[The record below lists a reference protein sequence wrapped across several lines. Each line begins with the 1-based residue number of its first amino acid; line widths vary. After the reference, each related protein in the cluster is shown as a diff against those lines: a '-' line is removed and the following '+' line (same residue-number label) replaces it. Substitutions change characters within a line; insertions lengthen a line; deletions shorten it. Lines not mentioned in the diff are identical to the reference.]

1 MMLRKNLARDLEVA
15 LGLDPARGGG
25 GELRAVA
32 GDVGGG
38 DEAGGLPALG
48 GVEVGLERPL
58 VLAGGVDHAL
68 VAQHVDVG
76 GGAAQQD
83 VLLGGH
89 ELFLAGLDRA
99 PRLGGGGVDPA
110 RGPERHL
117 GVERGDRAGTLD
129 VAESHPAAAADVGPA
144 DGERLRHQLVGAAQG
159 GAGAGEL
166 GVGRVGA
173 GERLLQGHGPGRGRP
188 QGGGEGTTGTRPR
201 GRRAGAGAPAAETCM
216 GLGRSPRSVAAQG
229 FDRVE
234 SRGASRRI
242 KAETEADGET

>member
-1 MMLRKNLARDLEVA
+1 M
-15 LGLDPARGGG
+15 
-25 GELRAVA
+25 
-32 GDVGGG
+32 
-38 DEAGGLPALG
+38 
-48 GVEVGLERPL
+48 
-58 VLAGGVDHAL
+58 LAGGVDHAL

-89 ELFLAGLDRA
+89 ELLLAGLDRA

-129 VAESHPAAAADVGPA
+129 VAETHPAAAADVGPA

-188 QGGGEGTTGTRPR
+188 QGGDEGDGHEAARQAGRCGGTGGGNVHGIGPL
-201 GRRAGAGAPAAETCM
+201 P
-216 GLGRSPRSVAAQG
+216 SSVAAQG